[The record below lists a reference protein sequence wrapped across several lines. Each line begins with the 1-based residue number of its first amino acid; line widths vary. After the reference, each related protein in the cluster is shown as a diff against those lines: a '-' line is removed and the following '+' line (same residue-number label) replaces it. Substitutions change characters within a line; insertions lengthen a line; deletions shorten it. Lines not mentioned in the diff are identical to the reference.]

1 VIIRLIVEQLGNS
14 IVMGLIY
21 GLVAL
26 GFNLIFGI
34 LGLIHFAH
42 FEVYMIGAFGG
53 LMAASYLKANIVIV
67 LMAGML
73 SAGLLGI
80 LIEKTTF
87 LPIREQPPES
97 QLFASI
103 AVSIILQNSALLL
116 WGTEWL
122 PFPKLIIQKNYS
134 LGWIQVSNVQLII
147 LALVILFLL
156 GLRLGLYHTKIGVAI
171 RAVSYNRSAATLM
184 GINTDTTISITFGF
198 ASMLAGAA
206 GVIIGLYYNMVWALM
221 GSTTGLKAF
230 IAVVIGGIGSLT
242 GSVLGGLLL
251 GMAEGL
257 ASGFISSTWSDGIA
271 FGIFILVLLIRPSGL
286 FGVQQHEKF

>member
-1 VIIRLIVEQLGNS
+1 
-14 IVMGLIY
+14 MGLIY

-198 ASMLAGAA
+198 GRSGRCYHWSLLQHGLGFDGIDDRSEGIHCRCYRRHREPDRIGSRGPLAGN
-206 GVIIGLYYNMVWALM
+206 G
-221 GSTTGLKAF
+221 
-230 IAVVIGGIGSLT
+230 
-242 GSVLGGLLL
+242 
-251 GMAEGL
+251 
-257 ASGFISSTWSDGIA
+257 
-271 FGIFILVLLIRPSGL
+271 
-286 FGVQQHEKF
+286 